1 MKNYKSLLVLDRFR
15 GLFEKAG
22 VDYAV
27 MRHILQVKL
36 MMDARRV
43 PSFMNK
49 NSSRKSADR
58 QETKDSNNFLGSLWI
73 YGIFGAFSTPF
84 ILLGENYIFQ
94 MSLLFG
100 IFMFMTLT
108 ALISDFSSV
117 LLDIR
122 DRNILGTKPVSRK
135 TISMAKTVHVFI
147 YMVFLTGAIGIIP
160 LIVGL
165 VKHGVLFFLIFLLA
179 LILMDLLVVVL
190 TATLYLAVLRFFDGE
205 KLKDMIN
212 YVQIGFTIAI
222 TIGYQLLIRLFDIVN
237 LDVVF
242 QPKWWQI
249 FVVPVWFG
257 APFEVLLQGNRDP
270 FYVGFTLLAI
280 AVPVLAILVYIKLM
294 PSLER
299 NLQKLADPGERSN
312 KGDRGWKRFISGLL
326 PVGPQEKAF
335 FRFAWTMIGNERDF
349 KLKVYP
355 SLGFSLIFPFIFI
368 FAQLKEI
375 GFKGLPGTK
384 LYLFIYFCAL
394 LVPTIIMMLRYS
406 GKHKAAW
413 IYHTVPIAERSAIH
427 RGTIM
432 AALIRLVLPI
442 YVLESI
448 IFALLFGVVIIP
460 DLIVFGFAIMLY
472 SVISFAF
479 LSKALPFSQPFE
491 AAQQSE
497 GLRIIPLML
506 LLAVFGVIHLA
517 ATFVNYG
524 VYIYLVIL
532 IIVNMITWSRVFSSS
547 AAKAK

>member
-27 MRHILQVKL
+27 MRDILQVKL

-165 VKHGVLFFLIFLLA
+165 VKHGVLFSLIFLLA

-280 AVPVLAILVYIKLM
+280 IVPVLAILVYIKLM

>member
-43 PSFMNK
+43 PTFMN
-49 NSSRKSADR
+49 NRKGKKSPDR
-58 QETKDSNNFLGSLWI
+58 EDAKDSNNFLSSLWI

-84 ILLGENYIFQ
+84 ILLGDNYIFQ

-117 LLDIR
+117 LLDVR
-122 DRNILGTKPVSRK
+122 DRNILGTKPINRK

-147 YMVFLTGAIGIIP
+147 YMVFLTGALGIIP

-165 VKHGVLFFLIFLLA
+165 LKHGVVFFIVFLLA
-179 LILMDLLVVVL
+179 LILMDLFVVVL
-190 TATLYLAVLRFFDGE
+190 TAMLYVVVLRFFDGE

-212 YVQIGFTIAI
+212 YVQIGLTIAI
-222 TIGYQLLIRLFDIVN
+222 TIGYQLLIRLFNIVN

-249 FVVPVWFG
+249 FIVPIWFG

-270 FYVGFTLLAI
+270 LFIFFTLLGLLVPILAI
-280 AVPVLAILVYIKLM
+280 AMYIKLM
-294 PSLER
+294 PLLER
-299 NLQKLADPGERSN
+299 NLQKLADPGERSD
-312 KGDRGWKRFISGLL
+312 KAGAGWSRFIARLL

-335 FRFAWTMIGNERDF
+335 FRFAWTMIGNEREF

-368 FAQLKEI
+368 FTQLKDI
-375 GFKGLPGTK
+375 GLRGLPGTK
-384 LYLFIYFCAL
+384 LHLFIYSCAL
-394 LVPTIIMMLRYS
+394 LVPTVIMMLRYS
-406 GKHKAAW
+406 GKYKAAW
-413 IYHTVPIAERSAIH
+413 IYHTVPVAERSAIH
-427 RGTIM
+427 RGTVL
-432 AALIRLVLPI
+432 AALIRLVFPV
-442 YVLESI
+442 YMLESV
-448 IFALLFGVVIIP
+448 IFVFLFGPAIIL
-460 DLIVFGFAIMLY
+460 DLIVFGLVIMFF
-472 SVISFAF
+472 SIVSFAF
-479 LSKALPFSQPFE
+479 LSKVLPFSQPFE

-497 GLRIIPLML
+497 GLRVFMLML
-506 LLAVFGVIHLA
+506 LIAVLGGIHLA
-517 ATFVNYG
+517 AASVSYG

-532 IIVNMITWSRVFSSS
+532 LILNAVTWSRVFSSS
-547 AAKAK
+547 KAK

>member
-15 GLFEKAG
+15 GLFEKSG
-22 VDYAV
+22 VDYDV

-49 NSSRKSADR
+49 RKGKKSADG
-58 QETKDSNNFLGSLWI
+58 QTAKDSNNFLGSLWI

-84 ILLGENYIFQ
+84 ILLGNNYIFQ

-100 IFMFMTLT
+100 IFMFMTFT

-122 DRNILGTKPVSRK
+122 DRNILGTKPISSK
-135 TISMAKTVHVFI
+135 TLSMAKTVHVFI
-147 YMVFLTGAIGIIP
+147 YMVFLTGALGIIP
-160 LIVGL
+160 LVVGL
-165 VKHGVLFFLIFLLA
+165 VKHGVLFFIVFLLA

-190 TATLYLAVLRFFDGE
+190 TAMLYVVVLRFFDGE

-212 YVQIGFTIAI
+212 YVQIGLTIAI

-249 FVVPVWFG
+249 VIVPVWFG

-270 FYVGFTLLAI
+270 LFIFFTLLGI
-280 AVPVLAILVYIKLM
+280 LVPVLAIAIYVKLM

-299 NLQKLADPGERSN
+299 NLQKLADPGETSN
-312 KGDRGWKRFISGLL
+312 KGGGGWKKFVAGIL

-335 FRFAWTMIGNERDF
+335 FRFAWTMIGNEREF

-368 FAQLKEI
+368 FAQLRDV
-375 GFKGLPGTK
+375 GLQGLPGTK
-384 LYLFIYFCAL
+384 LYLFIYSCAL
-394 LVPTIIMMLRYS
+394 LVPTVIMMLRYS

-427 RGTIM
+427 RGTVL

-442 YVLESI
+442 YVLESV
-448 IFALLFGVVIIP
+448 IFALLFGPAIIP
-460 DLIVFGFAIMLY
+460 DLIAFGFAIMLF
-472 SVISFAF
+472 SVVSFAY
-479 LSKALPFSQPFE
+479 LSKALPFSEPFE

-497 GLRIIPLML
+497 GLRMFMLML
-506 LLAVFGVIHLA
+506 LLAVIAFIHVA
-517 ATFVNYG
+517 AASVSYG

-532 IIVNMITWSRVFSSS
+532 LILNAVTWSRVFKSS
-547 AAKAK
+547 AAK

>member
-15 GLFEKAG
+15 GLFEKTG
-22 VDYAV
+22 VDYTV

-43 PSFMNK
+43 PTFMNK
-49 NSSRKSADR
+49 NKGKKSADR
-58 QETKDSNNFLGSLWI
+58 QEANDSNNFLGSLWI
-73 YGIFGAFSTPF
+73 YGIFGAFSSPF
-84 ILLGENYIFQ
+84 ILLGDNYIFQ

-122 DRNILGTKPVSRK
+122 DRNILGTKPINRK
-135 TISMAKTVHVFI
+135 TVSMAKTVHVFI

-160 LIVGL
+160 LVVGL
-165 VKHGVLFFLIFLLA
+165 IKHGVMFSLVFLFT

-190 TATLYLAVLRFFDGE
+190 TAMLYLAVLRFFDGE

-222 TIGYQLLIRLFDIVN
+222 TIGYQLLIRLFDIVH

-242 QPKWWQI
+242 QPKWWQV

-257 APFEVLLQGNRDP
+257 APFEVLLKGSRDP
-270 FYVGFTLLAI
+270 LFIGFTVLALL
-280 AVPVLAILVYIKLM
+280 VPILAILIYIKLM

-299 NLQKLADPGERSN
+299 NLQKLADPGERSDK
-312 KGDRGWKRFISGLL
+312 KGGGWKRFVSGLL

-335 FRFAWTMIGNERDF
+335 FGFAWTMIGNEREF

-368 FAQLKEI
+368 FTQLKEV
-375 GFKGLPGTK
+375 GFQGLPGTK

-406 GKHKAAW
+406 GKYKAAW
-413 IYHTVPIAERSAIH
+413 IYHTAPIAERSAIH

-432 AALIRLVLPI
+432 AALIRLVLPL
-442 YVLESI
+442 YLLESI
-448 IFALLFGVVIIP
+448 IFTLLFGMEIIP

-472 SVISFAF
+472 AVISFAF

-497 GLRIIPLML
+497 GMRMIPLML
-506 LLAVFGVIHLA
+506 LLGVFGGIHLA

-532 IIVNMITWSRVFSSS
+532 LISNGITWRHVFSSS
-547 AAKAK
+547 AAKSK

>member
-165 VKHGVLFFLIFLLA
+165 AKHGVLFFLIFLLA

-280 AVPVLAILVYIKLM
+280 IVPVLAILVYIKLM

-394 LVPTIIMMLRYS
+394 LVPTITMMLRYS